1 MRSGEMSI
9 IGICAT
15 VWRRRALYGKK
26 LQSYQA
32 KLTAI
37 EVYFTSF
44 ILFPLVVGRSA
55 VFERAPLLPRPI
67 TDVTLSAESPRI
79 SNFRNNNNTEI
90 QAVLCCLDIT
100 RYLLFSVDSL
110 SVWCFFFPFS
120 RLCSSSVTSAIGSDR
135 SRLTPARLDEA
146 RTYNTRQDGQ
156 ANQDWRDR
164 IEMRSPNSRR
174 RRLFSTN
181 LYSTFG
187 FVEQL
192 FFSLLFL
199 REMIVRY
206 LGDRGAIKIDG
217 DIVSLI

>member
-67 TDVTLSAESPRI
+67 TGVTLSAESPRI
-79 SNFRNNNNTEI
+79 SNFEEQQHPKSRPSCVVWTERAI
-90 QAVLCCLDIT
+90 CSFPLTLYLFDVFSSFLVDYVPLQWRRRSGATAHASRQHAWMKHAPTTRAEMDKPIKIDVIGLKWGQLTVAVVVYFLQTCIPLLASWSNFF
-100 RYLLFSVDSL
+100 LLFSSFCGR
-110 SVWCFFFPFS
+110 W
-120 RLCSSSVTSAIGSDR
+120 
-135 SRLTPARLDEA
+135 
-146 RTYNTRQDGQ
+146 
-156 ANQDWRDR
+156 
-164 IEMRSPNSRR
+164 
-174 RRLFSTN
+174 
-181 LYSTFG
+181 
-187 FVEQL
+187 
-192 FFSLLFL
+192 L
-199 REMIVRY
+199 RGI
-206 LGDRGAIKIDG
+206 
-217 DIVSLI
+217 